1 LSFADVTR
9 DSGSE
14 ALVTRKYEGQSE
26 INIGALGHVDHGKT
40 TLVEYLTGEWTDRHS
55 DEIKRGISIRLGYAA
70 TTILKCPN
78 CPEPEAYTTS
88 HLAKDG
94 KCPHCG
100 SELEKLREVS
110 FVDSP
115 GHESLM
121 ATCLSGASLMDGAIL
136 VIAADEPCPMPQTAE
151 HLHALEIV
159 GVKNIIIVQ
168 NKIELVS
175 EEQAKEHY
183 KQIREFIE
191 GTSIEGAPII
201 PVSAVFGANIDLLI
215 QKIEEI
221 IPTPE
226 RDADAPPKMFVARS
240 FDINKPGTLPQDLKG
255 GVIGGS
261 IVRGRLRVGDEIEI
275 APGMKT
281 EKGFKPIRAK
291 IVSLVS
297 GSGNYLEE
305 AHPGGLIGVGTSLDP
320 AATRADR
327 LVGNVVGRVGK
338 MPKTVSK
345 LTIRPHL
352 MKRVVGMDS
361 EREVESLRHNEV
373 LMLVVGTAATVGVIT
388 RLHGEEIELT
398 LKRPVCVEAGQ
409 RIALGRRVDNK
420 WRLIGHAVI

>member
-1 LSFADVTR
+1 M
-9 DSGSE
+9 
-14 ALVTRKYEGQSE
+14 TRKYEGQSE

-40 TLVEYLTGEWTDRHS
+40 TLVEFLTGEWTDRHS
-55 DEIKRGISIRLGYAA
+55 DEIKRGISIKLGYAA
-70 TTILKCPN
+70 TTLMKCPE
-78 CPEPEAYTTS
+78 CPEPQCYTTA
-88 HLAKDG
+88 HIAQDG

-100 SELEKLREVS
+100 ATLEILREVS

-136 VIAADEPCPMPQTAE
+136 VIAANEPCPMPQTAE

-159 GVKNIIIVQ
+159 GVKKIIIVQ

-175 EEQAKEHY
+175 PEQAREHY
-183 KQIREFIE
+183 QQIKEFIK

-201 PVSAVFGANIDLLI
+201 PVSAVFGANVDLLI
-215 QKIEEI
+215 KTIQDV

-226 RDADAPPKMFVARS
+226 RDENAPPKMFVARS

-255 GVIGGS
+255 GVVGGS
-261 IVRGRLRVGDEIEI
+261 VVQGRLKIGDEIEI

-281 EKGFKPIRAK
+281 DKGFKPIRAK

-297 GSGNYLEE
+297 GSGNYLQE

-320 AATRADR
+320 SITRADR
-327 LVGNVVGRVGK
+327 LVGNVVGKVGK
-338 MPKTVSK
+338 MPKTVHK
-345 LTIRPHL
+345 LTIQPQL
-352 MKRVVGMDS
+352 MQRVVGTDT
-361 EREVESLRHNEV
+361 EREVENLRHNEP

-398 LKRPVCVEAGQ
+398 LKRPVCIETGQ